1 MTINGINGTNL
12 KMEQMGMNQATDSYS
27 RNLQNQIA
35 NAQKQLQEISANKNM
50 SLEEKMK
57 KREEMQKKIND
68 LNTQLR
74 QYQMERRR
82 EKQQTKESSMD
93 DMLGGTKNTGSAKNG
108 NKGSGISQAGMT
120 AIISADSSKKQAKT
134 QGSVA
139 VNLNGTAKVL
149 KSEIE
154 ADKKRGIDTQKQEE
168 DLAEIEQKALK
179 ATASQMR
186 ALNEANKSLE
196 EAAKEE
202 GMTDKTERMEE
213 KPDSRLGNTD
223 RMEEN
228 PDGKVGKPDNED
240 AQTAGTKGNAA
251 IIKTGI
257 QPAESASVIAAATFK
272 SVDVRL

>member
-1 MTINGINGTNL
+1 M
-12 KMEQMGMNQATDSYS
+12 
-27 RNLQNQIA
+27 
-35 NAQKQLQEISANKNM
+35 
-50 SLEEKMK
+50 
-57 KREEMQKKIND
+57 
-68 LNTQLR
+68 
-74 QYQMERRR
+74 
-82 EKQQTKESSMD
+82 
-93 DMLGGTKNTGSAKNG
+93 
-108 NKGSGISQAGMT
+108 
-120 AIISADSSKKQAKT
+120 
-134 QGSVA
+134 
-139 VNLNGTAKVL
+139 

-186 ALNEANKSLE
+186 TLNEANKSLE

-202 GMTDKTERMEE
+202 GMTDK
-213 KPDSRLGNTD
+213 TD